1 MLSFSSNNPG
11 IGTPN
16 STEDTTNTGSEPI
29 IQEVYEEEPDDY
41 NYVPPLREVDD
52 AEIRRLSASV
62 PDTGVDKRVYYA
74 CAAFLG
80 AAVVGILVGY
90 GIASVNASNANIQR
104 KASIART
111 IQKTVDTN
119 IAALEKFKTDFN
131 KIASGNY
138 SEASFNDLRS
148 KVRAGE
154 YNFMLDMS
162 SDVTAEAVL
171 LIEKEGQNNPLTS
184 LRRYSADSML
194 LRRLIETH
202 LAETRADSEAI
213 IDLQSQSG
221 KVAVTYAMQVIPDA
235 LYYLATTAPRSQ
247 YANGVIGI
255 YTYRNVIEDDTE
267 ATEVYSNLKI
277 DARWSNEQRARR
289 DYKPKNKKEQ
299 AQLEANELDLPNHL
313 IYEVVDR
320 QGNKANLF
328 ADEVVLVDRTLF
340 FGESANAKERYDWRT
355 QNIQKLL
362 DKLDKSKTTIRDNL
376 KVFLPDT

>member
-62 PDTGVDKRVYYA
+62 PDAGVDKRVYYA

-80 AAVVGILVGY
+80 AAVVGILIGY

-119 IAALEKFKTDFN
+119 ITALEKFKADFN
-131 KIASGNY
+131 KVASGNY

-255 YTYRNVIEDDTE
+255 YTYRNVIEDDAE

-328 ADEVVLVDRTLF
+328 ADEVILVDRTLF

-362 DKLDKSKTTIRDNL
+362 DKLDKSKTTIHDDL

>member
-62 PDTGVDKRVYYA
+62 PDAGVDKRVYYA

-80 AAVVGILVGY
+80 AAIVGILIGY
-90 GIASVNASNANIQR
+90 GIASVNASNANVQR
-104 KASIART
+104 KTSIART

-119 IAALEKFKTDFN
+119 VAALEKFKADFN
-131 KIASGNY
+131 KVASGNY
-138 SEASFNDLRS
+138 SEASFDDLRS

-255 YTYRNVIEDDTE
+255 YTYRNVIEDDAE

-328 ADEVVLVDRTLF
+328 ADEVILVDRTLF

-355 QNIQKLL
+355 QNIQNLL
-362 DKLDKSKTTIRDNL
+362 DKLDKSKTTIRDDL